1 MLLANV
7 GAEFRLIC
15 AVLFGALVAVAG
27 IPGELQAHSFEI
39 EHQAS
44 DYGHSDGASH
54 DPVDDRQIDEC
65 HPGLDCL
72 TVGAFLLAPSPPRPH
87 DFVGSVV
94 RISNLVS
101 KGRATSPA
109 KPPPRRSGVPQGR
122 IKQT

>member
-15 AVLFGALVAVAG
+15 ALLFGALVAVAG
-27 IPGELQAHSFEI
+27 IPGEMQAHSFDI

-44 DYGHSDGASH
+44 DYGHSDRASH

-72 TVGAFLLAPSPPRPH
+72 TVGAFLLGPSLPMPRE
-87 DFVGSVV
+87 FVGTIV
-94 RISNLVS
+94 RISDLAS
-101 KGRATSPA
+101 KGRTTFPA
-109 KPPPRRSGVPQGR
+109 KPPPRVLS
-122 IKQT
+122 